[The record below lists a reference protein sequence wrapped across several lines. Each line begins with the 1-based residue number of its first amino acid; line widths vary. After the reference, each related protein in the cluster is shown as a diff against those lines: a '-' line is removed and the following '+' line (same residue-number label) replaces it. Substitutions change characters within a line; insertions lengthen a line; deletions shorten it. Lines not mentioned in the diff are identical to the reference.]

1 MAMEVAHI
9 LSYWLFKNFINS
21 IIFQYATII
30 EKILMLRTL
39 KKTQISVYFTK
50 IKSVHILFDNIIITY
65 YILTSNS
72 GFFET
77 ESLF

>member
-1 MAMEVAHI
+1 MAMEVAHN
-9 LSYWLFKNFINS
+9 LSYWLFKNLINS

-30 EKILMLRTL
+30 EKILMLKTL
-39 KKTQISVYFTK
+39 EKKRISVYFTK
-50 IKSVHILFDNIIITY
+50 IKSVHILFDKLIITY
-65 YILTSNS
+65 YILTSRS